1 MNKLLLT
8 GRLTAAPVMRTTT
21 NGTAV
26 LSFSVAVPR
35 KYAAKGEE
43 RQVDFVNCV
52 AWKNTA
58 VFIERYF
65 SKGDMIA
72 LEASLQSR
80 KYTDVKG
87 RKRTAW
93 EAIVENAEF
102 CGGYGS
108 GGAAEAPGA
117 EDPAA
122 DIAEDVDELLDDEDL
137 PFN

>member
-8 GRLTAAPVMRTTT
+8 GRLTAAPVLKTTT
-21 NGTAV
+21 SGA
-26 LSFSVAVPR
+26 SFVSFAVAVPR

-52 AWKNTA
+52 AWKSTA

-72 LEASLQSR
+72 LEATLQSR
-80 KYTDVKG
+80 KYTDQAG
-87 RKRTAW
+87 NKRTAW
-93 EAIVENAEF
+93 EAVIDSAEF
-102 CGGYGS
+102 CGS
-108 GGAAEAPGA
+108 GKNGAAPSPAEENTTDDFAEA
-117 EDPAA
+117 
-122 DIAEDVDELLDDEDL
+122 VELLDDEDL

>member
-8 GRLTAAPVMRTTT
+8 GRLTADPVMRTTT

-26 LSFSVAVPR
+26 VSFSVAVPR

-43 RQVDFVNCV
+43 RQVDFINCV

-65 SKGDMIA
+65 SKGDRIA

-102 CGGYGS
+102 CGSYG
-108 GGAAEAPGA
+108 GGAAEP
-117 EDPAA
+117 PA
-122 DIAEDVDELLDDEDL
+122 DEDL
-137 PFN
+137 PADITDAVEVIDEDLPWN